1 MLEVS
6 NLSVRYGRHL
16 ALENAALNVA
26 KGEIV
31 VVLGSNGAGKSTLIK
46 GMAGLVRTEPGAKI
60 TLEGT
65 SLHKMPAHRIVDAGL
80 ALVPE
85 GRHLFSTLTV
95 NENLMLGAFLPR
107 TRARAEESM
116 ERVFAVFPKLKQR
129 LTQIAGTMSGGEQQ
143 MVAIGRAMMTCPRL
157 LLLDEPSLGLS
168 PLLTSELFRALP
180 SIATTGTSVLLV
192 EQNSHQSLAIAD
204 RGYLIEKGTITGEG
218 TAQELLASE
227 EVQKAYLG
235 M

>member
-6 NLSVRYGRHL
+6 NLSVRYGHHL
-16 ALENAALNVA
+16 ALENAALRVA

-46 GMAGLVRTEPGAKI
+46 AMAGLVPPEPGASVM
-60 TLEGT
+60 LDGT
-65 SLHKMPAHRIVDAGL
+65 ALHKLPAHRIVDAGL

-85 GRHLFSTLTV
+85 GRHLFGSLSV
-95 NENLMLGAFLPR
+95 QENLLLGAFLPR
-107 TRARAEESM
+107 NRDAAAESM

-129 LTQIAGTMSGGEQQ
+129 LSQIAGTMSGGEQQ
-143 MVAIGRAMMTCPRL
+143 MVAIGRAMMTRPRF

-168 PLLTSELFRALP
+168 PLLTSELFKALP
-180 SIATTGTSVLLV
+180 SIAAGGTSVLLV

-204 RGYLIEKGTITGEG
+204 RGYLIEKGVITGEG
-218 TAQELLASE
+218 TARDLLANKD
-227 EVQKAYLG
+227 VQKAYLG
-235 M
+235 G

>member
-6 NLSVRYGRHL
+6 NVSVRYGHHL
-16 ALENAALNVA
+16 ALENASLSVS

-46 GMAGLVRTEPGAKI
+46 AMAGLVRTEPGASVV
-60 TLEGT
+60 LDGQP
-65 SLHKMPAHRIVDAGL
+65 LHKLPAHRIVDAGL

-95 NENLMLGAFLPR
+95 HENLLLGAFLPR
-107 TRARAEESM
+107 TRDRAEESM
-116 ERVFAVFPKLKQR
+116 ERVFEVFPKLKQR
-129 LTQIAGTMSGGEQQ
+129 LAQIAGTMSGGEQQ
-143 MVAIGRAMMTCPRL
+143 MVAIGRAMMTCPRF
-157 LLLDEPSLGLS
+157 LLLDEPSLGLA
-168 PLLTSELFRALP
+168 PLLTSELFKALP

-192 EQNSHQSLAIAD
+192 EQNSHQSLSIAD
-204 RGYLIEKGTITGEG
+204 RGYLIEKGVITGQG
-218 TAQELLASE
+218 TAKELLESE

-235 M
+235 G

>member
-6 NLSVRYGRHL
+6 SLSVRYGRHL
-16 ALENAALNVA
+16 ALENAALTVA

-46 GMAGLVRTEPGAKI
+46 AMAGLVATDPGAQI
-60 TLEGT
+60 LLEGQA
-65 SLHKMPAHRIVDAGL
+65 LHKLPAHRIVEAGL

-85 GRHLFSTLTV
+85 GRHLFSTLSV
-95 NENLMLGAFLPR
+95 QENLMLGAFLPR
-107 TRARAEESM
+107 TRAHAQDSL

-129 LTQIAGTMSGGEQQ
+129 LSQIAGTMSGGEQQ

-180 SIATTGTSVLLV
+180 SIAATGTSVLLV

-204 RGYLIEKGTITGEG
+204 RGYLLEKGCVTGEG
-218 TAQELLASE
+218 TAQALLESA

>member
-16 ALENAALNVA
+16 ALEDAALTA
-26 KGEIV
+26 GEGEIV

-46 GMAGLVRTEPGAKI
+46 AMAGLVRTEPGARVM
-60 TLEGT
+60 LEGKP
-65 SLHKMPAHRIVDAGL
+65 LHKLPAHRIVDAGL

-85 GRHLFSTLTV
+85 GRHLFGTLTV
-95 NENLMLGAFLPR
+95 AENLMLGAFLPR
-107 TRARAEESM
+107 TRDKADESM
-116 ERVFAVFPKLKQR
+116 EKVFAVFPKLKER
-129 LTQIAGTMSGGEQQ
+129 LAQVAGTMSGGEQQ

-168 PLLTSELFRALP
+168 PLLTSELFKALP
-180 SIATTGTSVLLV
+180 SIAETGTSVLLV

-204 RGYLIEKGTITGEG
+204 RGYLIEKGVITGEG
-218 TAQELLASE
+218 TAKELLESAD
-227 EVQKAYLG
+227 VQKAYLG
-235 M
+235 G

>member
-6 NLSVRYGRHL
+6 NLSVRYGHHL
-16 ALENAALNVA
+16 ALENAALRVA

-46 GMAGLVRTEPGAKI
+46 AMAGLVPPEPGASVV
-60 TLEGT
+60 LDGT
-65 SLHKMPAHRIVDAGL
+65 ALHKLPAHRIVDAGL

-85 GRHLFSTLTV
+85 GRHLFGSLSV
-95 NENLMLGAFLPR
+95 QENLLLGAFLPR
-107 TRARAEESM
+107 NRDAAAESM

-129 LTQIAGTMSGGEQQ
+129 LSQIAGTMSGGEQQ
-143 MVAIGRAMMTCPRL
+143 MVAIGRAMMTCPRF

-168 PLLTSELFRALP
+168 PLLTSELFKALP
-180 SIATTGTSVLLV
+180 SIAAGGTSVLLV

-204 RGYLIEKGTITGEG
+204 RGYLIEKGVITGEG
-218 TAQELLASE
+218 TARDLLANKD
-227 EVQKAYLG
+227 VQKAYLG
-235 M
+235 G

>member
-1 MLEVS
+1 MLDAS

-16 ALENAALNVA
+16 ALENAALSVA

-46 GMAGLVRTEPGAKI
+46 AMAGLVRTEPGAQVL
-60 TLEGT
+60 LEGQA
-65 SLHKMPAHRIVDAGL
+65 LHKLAAHRIVDAGL

-95 NENLMLGAFLPR
+95 HENLMLGAFLPR
-107 TRARAEESM
+107 TRAHTQDSL

-129 LTQIAGTMSGGEQQ
+129 LSQIAGTMSGGEQQ

-168 PLLTSELFRALP
+168 PLLTSELFKALP
-180 SIATTGTSVLLV
+180 SIAETGTSVLLV

-204 RGYLIEKGTITGEG
+204 RGYLIEKGSITGEG
-218 TAQELLASE
+218 TAQELLEST

>member
-1 MLEVS
+1 MLDAS

-16 ALENAALNVA
+16 ALENAAVNVA

-46 GMAGLVRTEPGAKI
+46 AMAGLVRTEPGAQVM
-60 TLEGT
+60 LDGQP
-65 SLHKMPAHRIVDAGL
+65 LHKLPAHRIVDAGL

-95 NENLMLGAFLPR
+95 QENLMLGAFLPR
-107 TRARAEESM
+107 TRAHANDSL

-129 LTQIAGTMSGGEQQ
+129 LGQIAGTMSGGEQQ

-168 PLLTSELFRALP
+168 PLLTSELFKALP
-180 SIATTGTSVLLV
+180 SIAETGTSVLLV

-218 TAQELLASE
+218 SAKELLESA